1 MGIYQYKARGMD
13 GKTVSGTGEA
23 ADPSSMQRRLRE
35 KGLYCYEI
43 KETGQEKSA
52 FSARKLKPETAAG
65 SWLCFLAPGFPWRR
79 RWACARNRKRMH
91 I

>member
-35 KGLYCYEI
+35 KGLY
-43 KETGQEKSA
+43 
-52 FSARKLKPETAAG
+52 
-65 SWLCFLAPGFPWRR
+65 
-79 RWACARNRKRMH
+79 
-91 I
+91 